1 MTEQQ
6 KNRSSKRIFRLIL
19 LMLILFLG
27 LLILLLTLQLTES
40 ALNIWH
46 LLDQLSP
53 RLLIFYGVGLFLF
66 SLGLFFL
73 IWRLLKP
80 GKSAKQQPPAQ
91 RQIPLPEDR
100 EAFESALAKA
110 DEKGVDVSQARQ
122 ELDELDQRSKRA
134 ERYVAFFGPVSA
146 GKSALIKA
154 ITGVEEIQTDPRA
167 GTTKAVEH
175 YRCEIQDQ
183 PLIFTDAPGILDSN
197 EARVQIA
204 REEARRAHLVVYVCD
219 AELTRDQHREM
230 QELQTFERP
239 LIVALNKRDRYTDED
254 LTAIM
259 QRLASQLPGIDKVV
273 SVQAGGQEE
282 LIRIDAEGNEKRV
295 LRERPPQ
302 VDSLLAEILNRIE
315 QQTDTLEQQRDQSL
329 LHLGAEKLHT
339 ATVVYRKQKG
349 QKLVKEY
356 THKAM
361 LGAMAAVSPGT
372 DILIQGYLGIKMVG
386 ALCELYEIRVKDVD
400 LEQLVE
406 QAGQHVGKRMTLLL
420 ALAGNV
426 LKAFPG
432 LGTVTGGATHAVA
445 YGLIFQSLGESV
457 IETLEQ
463 GETLEKSLVLD
474 KFEETMSGNLEARAK
489 HFARLTLEQL
499 IKKD

>member
-80 GKSAKQQPPAQ
+80 GKSGKQQPPAQ

-134 ERYVAFFGPVSA
+134 DRYVAFFGPVSA

-175 YRCEIQDQ
+175 Y
-183 PLIFTDAPGILDSN
+183 
-197 EARVQIA
+197 
-204 REEARRAHLVVYVCD
+204 
-219 AELTRDQHREM
+219 
-230 QELQTFERP
+230 
-239 LIVALNKRDRYTDED
+239 
-254 LTAIM
+254 
-259 QRLASQLPGIDKVV
+259 
-273 SVQAGGQEE
+273 
-282 LIRIDAEGNEKRV
+282 
-295 LRERPPQ
+295 
-302 VDSLLAEILNRIE
+302 
-315 QQTDTLEQQRDQSL
+315 
-329 LHLGAEKLHT
+329 
-339 ATVVYRKQKG
+339 
-349 QKLVKEY
+349 
-356 THKAM
+356 
-361 LGAMAAVSPGT
+361 
-372 DILIQGYLGIKMVG
+372 
-386 ALCELYEIRVKDVD
+386 
-400 LEQLVE
+400 
-406 QAGQHVGKRMTLLL
+406 
-420 ALAGNV
+420 
-426 LKAFPG
+426 
-432 LGTVTGGATHAVA
+432 
-445 YGLIFQSLGESV
+445 
-457 IETLEQ
+457 
-463 GETLEKSLVLD
+463 
-474 KFEETMSGNLEARAK
+474 
-489 HFARLTLEQL
+489 
-499 IKKD
+499 